1 MKFLFST
8 ATSATEPLLT
18 ECHGVRAL
26 QKCCSG
32 DTFNMKLTFQ
42 HPQNEQNN
50 SSANDIFDTDETDW
64 TDF

>member
-1 MKFLFST
+1 MFLFST
-8 ATSATEPLLT
+8 ATSATDLLLA
-18 ECHGVRAL
+18 ECHGVRVL

-42 HPQNEQNN
+42 HPKNEQSN
-50 SSANDIFDTDETDW
+50 SSENGIFDTDETDW